1 MHPECVAAPPLLIQ
15 PFASQG
21 CAETPREL
29 RGGAD
34 GAQDG
39 PAISSGGITFK
50 NKIMDASAYF
60 LYQGWF
66 GI

>member
-1 MHPECVAAPPLLIQ
+1 LTIFDHFGQLQVLMGRMNQLEKKLAD
-15 PFASQG
+15 
-21 CAETPREL
+21 EKKM
-29 RGGAD
+29 RGKVKNK
-34 GAQDG
+34 
-39 PAISSGGITFK
+39 T